1 MNKNCI
7 LTIGV
12 PTYNRAFYLDSFFK
26 LLFEILKL
34 TEKVKVLISDNNST
48 DLTEEICKKWIPIF
62 QNNNIQIEYIIK
74 EEHVS
79 GVENVLSLFK
89 KVDTP
94 YFMFLGDDDSLN
106 KVGFLSALEVLN
118 HKPSAV
124 IQNIFNEKIRSDEF
138 GFVNFKDS
146 FKLFYEY
153 GNAFVSIIATDCLS
167 NIFSNK
173 TMSNELSNMIWPQ
186 TVIGYLTILELE
198 STQKPYII
206 NQTLGDT
213 FVVGETKLTNSEYW
227 VKSLHDLLV
236 AAMLIK
242 KYSNKDHAIK
252 NFITC
257 KNQGFLSH
265 IKAIVNYSILQ
276 NITPPIT
283 SILSILSY
291 NFGIRGILLK
301 LFFQI
306 FLSQKSILFLTAKII
321 LMIKMRMNWKTVQK
335 YIYNKQFE
343 YQYKINNVNY
353 AKTRYQNWF

>member
-26 LLFEILKL
+26 LLFETLKL
-34 TEKVKVLISDNNST
+34 TEKVKVVISDNNST
-48 DLTEEICKKWIPIF
+48 DLTEEICKKWVPIF

-124 IQNIFNEKIRSDEF
+124 IQNIFNEKIRTDEF
-138 GFVNFKDS
+138 GFVNSKDS

-167 NIFSNK
+167 NIFSNQ

-198 STQKPYII
+198 STQKPYLI

-242 KYSNKDHAIK
+242 KYSNKDHAINFFISYK
-252 NFITC
+252 NKGFI
-257 KNQGFLSH
+257 SH
-265 IKAIVNYSILQ
+265 LKSIAYYSILQ
-276 NITPPIT
+276 NTKPPIQ
-283 SILSILSY
+283 SLLEILKS
-291 NFGIRGILLK
+291 NFGFRGFILKTIFFIFFNCKSFFFFSTKVILMLK
-301 LFFQI
+301 LN
-306 FLSQKSILFLTAKII
+306 L
-321 LMIKMRMNWKTVQK
+321 NWKSVGI
-335 YIYNKQFE
+335 YINNKQIE
-343 YQYKINNVNY
+343 YFYKINNVDST
-353 AKTRYQNWF
+353 KTRFQNWF